1 MRLRASDVREPSCRD
16 AKKREGGGRE
26 AFSNKN
32 KKDGGEGIICEAPRG
47 TGESDKTCLLG
58 ITLTVTRTIGLA
70 WH

>member
-1 MRLRASDVREPSCRD
+1 MFASRAAAMQRRG
-16 AKKREGGGRE
+16 RGGERE